1 MDTQNTIQVEPTF
14 LSLPGEEREAIISL
28 GATLRL
34 SYLKKR
40 LFLAESKV
48 RNFEEQY
55 GITLTQL
62 EAEGLPDDADY
73 HMHEDYIMW
82 GHWSDVIDRIKT
94 DIVALEGIVKQ
105 GLYLGELSYA
115 GH

>member
-1 MDTQNTIQVEPTF
+1 MDTRKVEPIF
-14 LSLPGEEREAIISL
+14 LLLPGEERETLISL

-48 RNFEEQY
+48 KNFEEQY
-55 GITLTQL
+55 GVTLTQL

-73 HMHEDYIMW
+73 RMHEDYIMW
-82 GHWSDVIDRIKT
+82 GHWAAVIDRIKT
-94 DIVALEGIVKQ
+94 DIAALEGIVQQ
-105 GLYLGELSYA
+105 GLYLGEPSYA
-115 GH
+115 GL

>member
-1 MDTQNTIQVEPTF
+1 MDTRDTMQIEPTF
-14 LSLPGEEREAIISL
+14 LSLPGEERETIISL

-40 LFLAESKV
+40 LFLAENKIKH
-48 RNFEEQY
+48 FQEHY
-55 GITLTQL
+55 GTTLAQL

-73 HMHEDYIMW
+73 RMHEDYIMW
-82 GHWSDVIDRIKT
+82 SHWSNVIDRIKT
-94 DIVALEGIVKQ
+94 DITALESIVKQ

-115 GH
+115 GL

>member
-1 MDTQNTIQVEPTF
+1 MDTRDTMQVEPTF

-34 SYLKKR
+34 SYLRKR

-73 HMHEDYIMW
+73 RMHEDYIMW
-82 GHWSDVIDRIKT
+82 GHWSDVIDRIKM
-94 DIVALEGIVKQ
+94 DIAALEGIVKQ

-115 GH
+115 GL

>member
-1 MDTQNTIQVEPTF
+1 MDTRDTMQIEPTF

-55 GITLTQL
+55 STTLAQL

-73 HMHEDYIMW
+73 RMHEDYIMW
-82 GHWSDVIDRIKT
+82 GHWSDVIARIKT
-94 DIVALEGIVKQ
+94 DIAALEGIVQQ
-105 GLYLGELSYA
+105 GLYLGEPSYA